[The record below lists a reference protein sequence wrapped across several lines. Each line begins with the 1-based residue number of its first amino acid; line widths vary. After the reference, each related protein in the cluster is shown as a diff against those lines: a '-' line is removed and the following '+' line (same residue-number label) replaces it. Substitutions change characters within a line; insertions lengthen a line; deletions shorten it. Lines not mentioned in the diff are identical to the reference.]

1 MITEENRSWGQFLEN
16 GIIVVD
22 KPANISSAKTVAI
35 IKRVLRAPK
44 IGHAGTLDPFATGVL
59 VCCLNKATKLARF
72 FLNGQKKYNAVLHLG
87 EETNTQ
93 DSTGTVIARCNR
105 IEFPEQRIRSVFKK
119 FEGTTEQ
126 TPPAF
131 SALKHKGVPLYK
143 HARRGKPIQKPPRRV
158 NITSI
163 KILSI
168 NIPLVDFEVTC
179 SAGTYI
185 RTLCS
190 DIGRSLG
197 SGGHLKALRRIESSG
212 FSLDEALTLAKLEEL
227 AKTPHMSQRIT
238 SMADSL
244 RGMPVA
250 VADENLTKKIRQ
262 GHPLRKE
269 HLTPLAVSSPK
280 EFIKIINT
288 DNELL
293 AVIKQTKES
302 DSLLYCCV
310 FPR

>member
-1 MITEENRSWGQFLEN
+1 MITEENRSWRQFLQN
-16 GIIVVD
+16 GVIVVD
-22 KPANISSAKTVAI
+22 KPANISSANTVAI

-59 VCCLNKATKLARF
+59 ECCLNKATKLARF

-87 EETNTQ
+87 EETDTQ
-93 DSTGTVIARCNR
+93 DSTGTVIARCSR
-105 IEFPEQRIRSVFKK
+105 IEFSEQRIRSVFKQ
-119 FEGTTEQ
+119 FEGTIAQ

-143 HARRGKPIQKPPRRV
+143 HARRGNPIQKPPRRV

-168 NIPLVDFEVTC
+168 NLPLVNFEVAC

-190 DIGRSLG
+190 DIGRTLG

-212 FSLDEALTLAKLEEL
+212 FSLDEALTLAELEEL
-227 AKTPHMSQRIT
+227 AKTPNMSRRIT

-250 VADENLTKKIRQ
+250 VADENLTKKVRQ
-262 GHPLRKE
+262 GHPLKKE
-269 HLTPLAVSSPK
+269 HLTPLAISSPK
-280 EFIKIINT
+280 GFIKIINT

-293 AVIKQTKES
+293 AVIKQTNES
-302 DSLLYCCV
+302 DRLPYCCV
-310 FPR
+310 FSK

>member
-1 MITEENRSWGQFLEN
+1 MITEENRSWRQTLQN

-22 KPANISSAKTVAI
+22 KPADISSAKTVAI

-105 IEFPEQRIRSVFKK
+105 IESSEQKIRSVFKK
-119 FEGTTEQ
+119 FEGTIEQ
-126 TPPAF
+126 MPPAF

-158 NITSI
+158 NITSL

-168 NIPLVDFEVTC
+168 NLPLVDFEVTC

-190 DIGRSLG
+190 DIGKTLG

-212 FSLDEALTLAKLEEL
+212 FSLDEALTLAELEEL
-227 AKTPHMSQRIT
+227 ATTPHMSQRIT
-238 SMADSL
+238 SMAESL

-269 HLTPLAVSSPK
+269 HLTQLAVSSPK
-280 EFIKIINT
+280 GFIKIINT

-293 AVIKQTKES
+293 AVIKQTNES

-310 FPR
+310 FPQ